1 MEKCLFVAETD
12 ASNAVSH
19 VWFHSE
25 NSLPRPVQPRDVTP
39 DHLSNA
45 EFSGAPAESI
55 SAWLE
60 RFAISYCRST

>member
-12 ASNAVSH
+12 DSNAVSH
-19 VWFHSE
+19 VWFHSK
-25 NSLPRPVQPRDVTP
+25 NSLPRPVQPCDVTP

-60 RFAISYCRST
+60 RFASDL

>member
-12 ASNAVSH
+12 DSNAVSH

-25 NSLPRPVQPRDVTP
+25 SNPPRPVQVADVNA

-55 SAWLE
+55 SVWLK
-60 RFAISYCRST
+60 RFASKRS

>member
-12 ASNAVSH
+12 DSNAVSH
-19 VWFHSE
+19 VWFRGEHG
-25 NSLPRPVQPRDVTP
+25 LPRPVQPRDVTP

-45 EFSGAPAESI
+45 EFSGAPTESI

-60 RFAISYCRST
+60 RFASDF